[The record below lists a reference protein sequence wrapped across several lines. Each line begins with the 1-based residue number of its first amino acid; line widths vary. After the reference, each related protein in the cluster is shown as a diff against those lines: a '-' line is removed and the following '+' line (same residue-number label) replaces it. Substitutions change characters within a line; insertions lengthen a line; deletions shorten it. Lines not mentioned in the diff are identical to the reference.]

1 MVVVTPGPGQRI
13 LAQGDGGGPLLRA
26 ELLVTT
32 CDDSPI
38 SSNSI
43 GESES
48 EWVDGGGTRAGT
60 RTRRLGGG
68 SGWIRVN
75 LDLGFALK
83 NDQEEFDFDFSDTLV
98 EPDGDIYTSNFDGN
112 SLSSDDHGKDS
123 SRKWEGLGEGRAV
136 RWDNLERAVLIPNQ
150 EAGLHFSPSQEKIE
164 ERREE
169 EGKEEVGVRE
179 LEAGLGALLALLG
192 LFAVLFLANCLPC
205 ALRDRTKAAREDDGE
220 MELERDGMD
229 VERIEV
235 EQKEAERV
243 QVGKKVEDE
252 EMKEVEIIC

>member
-1 MVVVTPGPGQRI
+1 M
-13 LAQGDGGGPLLRA
+13 RA

-38 SSNSI
+38 SFNSI

-83 NDQEEFDFDFSDTLV
+83 SDQEVFDFDFSDTLV
-98 EPDGDIYTSNFDGN
+98 ESDSDIYTSNFDDN
-112 SLSSDDHGKDS
+112 SLSIDDRGKVIN
-123 SRKWEGLGEGRAV
+123 RKWDGLGEERAV

-150 EAGLHFSPSQEKIE
+150 EVGMHFSPNQEKIE

-169 EGKEEVGVRE
+169 EVKEEVGVRE

-205 ALRDRTKAAREDDGE
+205 ALRDRTKATRKDDGE
-220 MELERDGMD
+220 MKPERDDMD
-229 VERIEV
+229 VERKEV
-235 EQKEAERV
+235 GQKQAKRV
-243 QVGKKVEDE
+243 QVWKKVEDE
-252 EMKEVEIIC
+252 EIKEVEIIC